1 MIFLASSVV
10 SAWLPQSDL
19 SNKDQ
24 QTVTLLQRM
33 NCNQHLTTFLCKGF
47 IVVSED
53 CTSLLIFLQVVFYLN
68 IVETEHCTFFR
79 EYIVIFELSFFTVG
93 MQ

>member
-1 MIFLASSVV
+1 MILLAMSVV
-10 SAWLPQSDL
+10 STRLPQSDL

-24 QTVTLLQRM
+24 QTVTLLQWMKNYQNR
-33 NCNQHLTTFLCKGF
+33 TTFLCKGF
-47 IVVSED
+47 IVVSEEYFAINHLA
-53 CTSLLIFLQVVFYLN
+53 SAVLRN

-79 EYIVIFELSFFTVG
+79 EYIVMFELSFFTIG